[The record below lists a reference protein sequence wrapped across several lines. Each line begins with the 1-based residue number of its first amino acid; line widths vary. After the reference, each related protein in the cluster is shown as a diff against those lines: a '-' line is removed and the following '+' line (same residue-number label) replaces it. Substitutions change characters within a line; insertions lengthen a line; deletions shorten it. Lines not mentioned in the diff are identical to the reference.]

1 MRSAECICVF
11 VLVCLCICIR
21 IFFIFD
27 TWYPDV
33 DPMRSCKGGE
43 EEEEGG
49 GGYAREEEQ
58 HRPEIVG
65 MKYWIQKSGH
75 DIVGTK

>member
-1 MRSAECICVF
+1 MASVF
-11 VLVCLCICIR
+11 VYLCICIR
-21 IFFIFD
+21 ICVIFD

-58 HRPEIVG
+58 QWPGIVG
-65 MKYWIQKSGH
+65 M
-75 DIVGTK
+75 